1 MNSQIKKVLILCND
15 FPPINS
21 IGAERPYSWYR
32 YFREFGLEPV
42 VITKNWI
49 TDGNSGFPLVSN
61 YSSVQKTEFGTIIRS
76 KNHHTP
82 STFVSKYFGN
92 RLTFIRKSLS
102 FIEILFG
109 YYCSFFDRHRGIY
122 KEAIEY
128 CKNNQF
134 CFSRIKS
141 TQINKRAVRFNQ
153 TFEII
158 KNALIRVCCVHES
171 EDV

>member
-1 MNSQIKKVLILCND
+1 MMVYIELLLWLFLLKLFFSSSSSASEQINTDWPKNQLKSQIV
-15 FPPINS
+15 P
-21 IGAERPYSWYR
+21 
-32 YFREFGLEPV
+32 REH
-42 VITKNWI
+42 
-49 TDGNSGFPLVSN
+49 S
-61 YSSVQKTEFGTIIRS
+61 
-76 KNHHTP
+76 
-82 STFVSKYFGN
+82 
-92 RLTFIRKSLS
+92 
-102 FIEILFG
+102 
-109 YYCSFFDRHRGIY
+109 
-122 KEAIEY
+122 EY